1 MIQLKHG
8 WIVFSPHPYKDGC
21 SRKWGTKMILSGW
34 LLVESELKFAMGCRL
49 LNDHLEKGPSGPFLL
64 NVWFMVQ

>member
-1 MIQLKHG
+1 
-8 WIVFSPHPYKDGC
+8 
-21 SRKWGTKMILSGW
+21 MILSGW

-64 NVWFMVQ
+64 SMCKILDVSLTYLSSVV

>member
-1 MIQLKHG
+1 
-8 WIVFSPHPYKDGC
+8 
-21 SRKWGTKMILSGW
+21 MILSGW